1 MEKTLPTLRVQ
12 LFGRGEITYD
22 NRPILSGRGS
32 VTKVMKLWL
41 ILLYYGEEGI
51 AKNKLLEA
59 LYGWEE
65 VLDESNSLRV
75 NIYRLKRLL
84 LKEGLPEYDYI
95 VVEKGVYY
103 WRSPMI
109 TEVDSAYF
117 EEYIRQADEA
127 ENKAGRIELLKKACE
142 IAGKGDFLQNLS
154 GEEWVIMESARYRN
168 LYGDALQEVCD
179 YLIEKKEYEE
189 ALKMVEPA
197 CELYPLDEW
206 QTVRMECYMG
216 MDRYKDALREY
227 DETAELL
234 YEELGIEPSE
244 RMQELLAHMNKH
256 MENKPQVI
264 SEIKNNL
271 HEEEKTEGA
280 FYCCFPSFR
289 DEFRLVQR
297 MMERSGQSN
306 YLMLVSITDGKG
318 YRLTSEK
325 KLSEMSQTLQNVIYR
340 CLRRC
345 DSYTKYN
352 ASQFLILL
360 LGTNKENCKV
370 IFNRIT
376 QEFSRE
382 HKSWIHNLE
391 GSVSSVADTEI

>member
-117 EEYIRQADEA
+117 
-127 ENKAGRIELLKKACE
+127 
-142 IAGKGDFLQNLS
+142 
-154 GEEWVIMESARYRN
+154 
-168 LYGDALQEVCD
+168 
-179 YLIEKKEYEE
+179 
-189 ALKMVEPA
+189 
-197 CELYPLDEW
+197 
-206 QTVRMECYMG
+206 
-216 MDRYKDALREY
+216 
-227 DETAELL
+227 
-234 YEELGIEPSE
+234 
-244 RMQELLAHMNKH
+244 
-256 MENKPQVI
+256 
-264 SEIKNNL
+264 
-271 HEEEKTEGA
+271 
-280 FYCCFPSFR
+280 
-289 DEFRLVQR
+289 
-297 MMERSGQSN
+297 
-306 YLMLVSITDGKG
+306 
-318 YRLTSEK
+318 
-325 KLSEMSQTLQNVIYR
+325 
-340 CLRRC
+340 
-345 DSYTKYN
+345 
-352 ASQFLILL
+352 
-360 LGTNKENCKV
+360 
-370 IFNRIT
+370 
-376 QEFSRE
+376 
-382 HKSWIHNLE
+382 
-391 GSVSSVADTEI
+391 

>member
-1 MEKTLPTLRVQ
+1 MEKTLPRLRVQ

-109 TEVDSAYF
+109 TEVDSTYF

-127 ENKAGRIELLKKACE
+127 ENKDSRIEFLKKACE

-168 LYGDALQEVCD
+168 LYGDALQEVCA

-234 YEELGIEPSE
+234 YEELGIGPSDK
-244 RMQELLAHMNKH
+244 MQELLAHMNKH

-271 HEEEKTEGA
+271 YEEEKSDGA

-306 YLMLVSITDGKG
+306 YLMLVSITDGRG

-325 KLSEMSQTLQNVIYR
+325 KLNEMSQTLQNVIYR

-370 IFNRIT
+370 IFNRII

-382 HKSWIHNLE
+382 HKSWVHNLE

>member
-1 MEKTLPTLRVQ
+1 MGKALPILRVQ

-41 ILLYYGEEGI
+41 ILLYYGREGI

-59 LYGWEE
+59 LYGRED

-75 NIYRLKRLL
+75 SIYRLKKLL
-84 LKEGLPEYDYI
+84 LEEGLPEYDYI
-95 VVEKGVYY
+95 VMEKGVYY
-103 WRSPMI
+103 WRSPMV
-109 TEVDSAYF
+109 TEVDSTYF
-117 EEYIRQADEA
+117 AEYIRQADEA
-127 ENKAGRIELLKKACE
+127 ENKDDRIRFLKKACE

-154 GEEWVIMESARYRN
+154 GEEWVIMESARYMN

-179 YLIEKKEYEE
+179 HLIEKKEYEE

-216 MDRYKDALREY
+216 MGRYNDALREY
-227 DETAELL
+227 DETAQLL
-234 YEELGIEPSE
+234 SEELGISPSDK
-244 RMQELLAHMNKH
+244 MQKLLTQMNKR
-256 MENKPQVI
+256 MVNKPQVI

-271 HEEEKTEGA
+271 HEEERTEGA

-318 YRLTSEK
+318 YRITSEK
-325 KLSEMSQTLQNVIYR
+325 KLNEMSQALQNVIYR
-340 CLRRC
+340 CLRMC

-352 ASQFLILL
+352 TSQFLILL
-360 LGTNKENCKV
+360 LGTNKENCKIV
-370 IFNRIT
+370 FNRIT
-376 QEFSRE
+376 QEFSKE
-382 HKSWIHNLE
+382 HKSWARNLE
-391 GSVSSVADTEI
+391 SSVSSVADIEI

>member
-1 MEKTLPTLRVQ
+1 MEKALPILRVQ

-22 NRPILSGRGS
+22 SRPILSGRGS

-41 ILLYYGEEGI
+41 ILLYHGEEGI

-59 LYGWEE
+59 LYGREDLLNE
-65 VLDESNSLRV
+65 ANSLRV
-75 NIYRLKRLL
+75 NIYRLKKLL
-84 LKEGLPEYDYI
+84 LEEGLPEYDYI
-95 VVEKGVYY
+95 VMEKGKYY

-109 TEVDSAYF
+109 TEVDSTRFA
-117 EEYIRQADEA
+117 EYMRQADEA
-127 ENKAGRIELLKKACE
+127 DDKDSRIRFLKKACE
-142 IAGKGDFLQNLS
+142 IAGKGDFLQSLS
-154 GEEWVIMESARYRN
+154 GEEWVIMEGARYMN

-206 QTVRMECYMG
+206 QTVRIECYMG
-216 MDRYKDALREY
+216 MGRYNDALREY
-227 DETAELL
+227 DETAKLL
-234 YEELGIEPSE
+234 SEELGINPSD

-256 MENKPQVI
+256 MANKPQVI

-271 HEEEKTEGA
+271 YEEEKSEGA

-306 YLMLVSITDGKG
+306 YLMLVSITDGRG
-318 YRLTSEK
+318 CQITSEK
-325 KLSEMSQTLQNVIYR
+325 KLSEMSHILQSVIYR

-360 LGTNKENCKV
+360 LGTNRENCKI

-382 HKSWIHNLE
+382 HKSWARNLE
-391 GSVSSVADTEI
+391 SSVSSVADTEI